1 MVFVLSVQ
9 VGWEDAMPRRGNEI
23 WAQYFDGTHS
33 SSVTVQVNNEVA
45 FCEIALIST
54 WTAGAAH
61 HESSAFI
68 TQIVSANGVE
78 NFPTQ
83 NVDGGDLVAVAARRG
98 VTSVTFKVGVYK
110 SKGMA
115 RWMIHT

>member
-1 MVFVLSVQ
+1 
-9 VGWEDAMPRRGNEI
+9 MPRKGNEL
-23 WAQYFDGTHS
+23 WAQSFGGAHS
-33 SSVTVQVNNEVA
+33 ASATVQVNNEVA

-54 WTAGAAH
+54 WAAGAAH

-78 NFPTQ
+78 NFPAQ
-83 NVDGGDLVAVAARRG
+83 NVDGGELVAVAARRG
-98 VTSVTFKVGVYK
+98 VTRVTFKVGVWQ